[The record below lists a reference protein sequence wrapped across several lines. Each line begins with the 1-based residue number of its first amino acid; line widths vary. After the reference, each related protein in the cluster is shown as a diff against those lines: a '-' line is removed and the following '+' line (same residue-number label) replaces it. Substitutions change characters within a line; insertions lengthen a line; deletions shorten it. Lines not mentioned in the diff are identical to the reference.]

1 MHYAKRL
8 RNVVAILGLLG
19 ATGYLAYSYSLDAA
33 IGARQVVAA
42 RRLEAFSAALFS
54 PVDKFGY
61 LPEITA
67 DHPLVSEALDHP
79 GDAQRVAR
87 LNAYLE
93 RLNNTSG
100 SEAIYVIDAHG
111 LTLAASNWRDPLTFV
126 GQNYYFRPYFQD
138 AIEVG
143 SGRFYG
149 VGTVSQKPGYYLAQR
164 VDRGA
169 LPLGV
174 VVVKVDLGELDARWD
189 ENQDTMVVTDESGVA
204 FLSSRKEWKYRALR
218 ALDAKT
224 ISKLET
230 TQQYGSWLK
239 EHVRL
244 RHESDLG
251 NGGAIVRVLESVGA
265 VGEHEQRYLLR
276 STRLQGANWEVHI
289 FTPLA
294 DAESRS
300 RQVALAAVAGVTF
313 IVLLFLYVQQIGKR
327 RRERE
332 ESQRAL
338 QRAHGDLAAKHGE
351 LESVNDH
358 LVERSRQLQLTVGE
372 LERAKAEAVSAN
384 QAKSEFLANMSHE
397 IRTPMNAILGLT
409 NLTLKTELEPKQRSY
424 LANVESAANTL
435 LGVLNNI
442 LDFSKIEADKL
453 VIEQTPFDL
462 CEVFS
467 NLSSILALSA
477 EGKGL
482 ALIYRIAPQVPL
494 HLVGDP
500 LRIGQVLLNLVSNAI
515 KFTER
520 GEILVSVDCVRA
532 VDRDAGRVDLRFSV
546 SDSGIGIAVH
556 EQQRLFQSFSQA
568 DQSTTRRYGGTGL
581 GLAIS
586 RRLAEAMGGTID
598 LSSELG
604 RGSTFTF
611 AVRLAVDA
619 DGGPSVAELGAQ
631 TGGCLAAWHALVV
644 AQGATLREVLGELLT
659 AWGIDVVAVASADAA
674 VELLDDRPAGGPTAF
689 DLLLIDGALA
699 PPGSAE
705 RVARIGGGR
714 ADGGAPRRVMLTS
727 RAGEDAMRLPA
738 DLGADALVSKPVE
751 PSLLLDAL
759 IPALSS
765 AVVAAASSDGGASD
779 RAASDRAPRV
789 LVAEDNEGNQRLVRE
804 ILALAGMD
812 CDIVDN
818 GIDAV
823 RLACAG
829 HDGAARYD
837 LILMDLEMPGMDGID
852 AAREIRRRGLASI
865 PIIAVTA
872 HAMQHDRERCLAAGI
887 NQHLTKPLVPDRLL
901 QEVAR
906 CLDPVA
912 ASGAA
917 SLVAAAVPCVPE
929 RDTGRI
935 GAAAAGAL
943 IAELDVALAANNIAA
958 EERALELCALLHGR
972 GCDAQLD
979 DLKRSVDRLDYR
991 AARTIL
997 GTLRQQLRAG
1007 DDAQDSGGGLGGAR

>member
-19 ATGYLAYSYSLDAA
+19 ATGYLAYSVSLDAA

-54 PVDKFGY
+54 PMDKYDY

-67 DHPLVSEALDHP
+67 EHPLVSETLMHP
-79 GDAQRVAR
+79 GESQRVAR
-87 LNAYLE
+87 LNGYLE
-93 RLNNTSG
+93 RLNRTVR

-111 LTLAASNWRDPLTFV
+111 LTIAASNWRDPLTFV

-189 ENQDTMVVTDESGVA
+189 ENQDTMVVTDENGIA
-204 FLSSRKEWKYRALR
+204 FLSSRKVWKYRALR
-218 ALDAKT
+218 ALDQKT
-224 ISKLET
+224 IDKLEKA
-230 TQQYGSWLK
+230 QQYGPRIK
-239 EHVRL
+239 EHVPMQ
-244 RHESDLG
+244 HEAELG
-251 NGGAIVRVLESVGA
+251 NGDTIVRLSESDGA
-265 VGEHEQRYLLR
+265 SATREARYLVR
-276 STRLQGANWEVHI
+276 SSSLPGARWEVRI
-289 FTPLA
+289 FTSLA
-294 DAESRS
+294 DSESRA
-300 RQVALAAVAGVTF
+300 RLVALAAVASVTLL
-313 IVLLFLYVQQIGKR
+313 VLLFLYVQQIGKR

-338 QRAHGDLAAKHGE
+338 QGAHADLAAKHAE
-351 LESVNDH
+351 LESLNGH
-358 LVERSRQLQLTVGE
+358 LVERSRELQLTVAE
-372 LERAKAEAVSAN
+372 LERARAEAVSAN

-409 NLTLKTELEPKQRSY
+409 NLTLKTALEPKQRSY

-462 CEVFS
+462 CEVLS
-467 NLSSILALSA
+467 NISSILALSA

-494 HLVGDP
+494 QLVGDP
-500 LRIGQVLLNLVSNAI
+500 LRIGQVLLNLVNNAI

-520 GEILVSVDCVRA
+520 GEILVSVDGMRE
-532 VDRDAGRVDLRFSV
+532 AGAVDLRFSV
-546 SDSGIGIAVH
+546 RDSGIGIAAH

-586 RRLAEAMGGTID
+586 KRLAEAMGGSID
-598 LSSELG
+598 LMSEPG

-611 AVRLAVDA
+611 ALRLAVDA
-619 DGGPSVAELGAQ
+619 EGAASVAELGVQARA
-631 TGGCLAAWHALVV
+631 GLAGARALVV
-644 AQGATLREVLGELLT
+644 VPGATLRAVLRELMA
-659 AWGIDVVAVASADAA
+659 AWGIDVADVASGEAAADALA
-674 VELLDDRPAGGPTAF
+674 GELDGAPAPFDLVLVDNVLPRDAAERLVRCVHRVRERAGGT
-689 DLLLIDGALA
+689 
-699 PPGSAE
+699 
-705 RVARIGGGR
+705 
-714 ADGGAPRRVMLTS
+714 APRLVLLTS
-727 RAGEDAMRLPA
+727 RAGEDAMRRP
-738 DLGADALVSKPVE
+738 DELGVDALVVRPVE

-759 IPALSS
+759 LPTVACGTPAQ
-765 AVVAAASSDGGASD
+765 AAAPTSGGPAE
-779 RAASDRAPRV
+779 RAPRI
-789 LVAEDNEGNQRLVRE
+789 LVAEDNEGNQRLGRE
-804 ILALAGMD
+804 ILEVAGMS

-818 GIDAV
+818 GLDAV
-823 RLACAG
+823 RLACAE
-829 HDGAARYD
+829 HDDAVRYD

-852 AAREIRRRGLASI
+852 AAREIRRRGPPAI
-865 PIIAVTA
+865 PIIALTA

-887 NQHLTKPLVPDRLL
+887 DRHLTKPVNPDRLL
-901 QEVAR
+901 QEIRLLLGRAQPAPAPITTASR
-906 CLDPVA
+906 EAPSASAPLDHA
-912 ASGAA
+912 A
-917 SLVAAAVPCVPE
+917 
-929 RDTGRI
+929 TQ
-935 GAAAAGAL
+935 AL
-943 IAELDVALAANNIAA
+943 FSELDALLAANNVAA
-958 EERALELCALLHGR
+958 EHCASALVRLLRGHGFATRLDGLARA
-972 GCDAQLD
+972 
-979 DLKRSVDRLDYR
+979 VDQLDYR
-991 AARTIL
+991 AAQTIL
-997 GTLRQQLRAG
+997 GALRKELGARDDGQHAG
-1007 DDAQDSGGGLGGAR
+1007 DALGEAS